1 MSIHLTLGDWASM
14 RGEAETVRYEVFIL
28 EQKVP
33 VELEWDEMD
42 ALSMHA
48 IVYDTDGKAIATGR
62 LLPDGHVGR
71 MAVRKGARGKGIGSV
86 VLKALIEEARKRGD
100 LVVRLNAQ
108 THAES
113 FYARYGFIR
122 EGEEFMDAGIPH
134 IGMRLA
140 LT

>member
-14 RGEAETVRYEVFIL
+14 RGGAETVRYEVFIL